1 MSTIHSLH
9 TRLPVVCTVY
19 TAHSTVY
26 SVHCTLYS
34 AHTQGTHTY
43 GKMRI
48 KVGKDCE
55 GYMLDC
61 VCSLSELVLEL
72 GDWLR
77 FVNKLQILVSVLVSK
92 EVKFSY
98 SIGLEWERE
107 IWKQKKNSVSQM
119 RDQSTSWIL

>member
-1 MSTIHSLH
+1 
-9 TRLPVVCTVY
+9 
-19 TAHSTVY
+19 
-26 SVHCTLYS
+26 
-34 AHTQGTHTY
+34 
-43 GKMRI
+43 MRI

-107 IWKQKKNSVSQM
+107 IWKQKKIQSVRWETRVQVESY
-119 RDQSTSWIL
+119 RESGEPVGLTFIDY